1 MLSRLSSI
9 HDPFFPG
16 SSSSIGSSRP
26 VASSSIMLVGSVP
39 AFQGAEMAKLSEG
52 RIKRMEKT

>member
-1 MLSRLSSI
+1 MT
-9 HDPFFPG
+9 PFFLEAPD
-16 SSSSIGSSRP
+16 IGSSRP

-52 RIKRMEKT
+52 RISRMEKT